1 MFLPPMATAALL
13 MFNEAYANMLTAAN
27 IDGGYASIIHFFT
40 KTPGGWYL
48 LAGLGFSALFGK
60 IVQWVL
66 YDLFLPK
73 TP

>member
-1 MFLPPMATAALL
+1 
-13 MFNEAYANMLTAAN
+13 MFNEAYANMLSAAN
-27 IDGGYASIIHFFT
+27 IDGGLASVGHFFT

-48 LAGLGFSALFGK
+48 LAGIGCSMLFGK
-60 IVQWVL
+60 AVQWVL